1 MNASPRATAG
11 TNGTQAEVRSVSV
24 VIPTYNN
31 LALLRECLRSVRAL
45 DYPADRLEVTV
56 VDNGSGDGTY
66 RAVHAPELGVR
77 CVRLEQNTGFAAACN
92 RGAAESSGD
101 YVAFLN
107 DDALADPQWL
117 NRMFEA
123 LDEAEPGTVC
133 VASRIMSRD
142 GKEIEFN
149 GASANLF
156 GVGRPRSVWG
166 WPDAP
171 QPPGKG
177 SPLLFAS
184 GGAMLVHRRTFLD
197 VGGFDPGF
205 FAYFEDVDLGWRLW
219 VLGYRVVYAPDAVVR
234 HIGGATGTRQ
244 PAHRR
249 YTLWECNSLATVL
262 KNYESG
268 NMERLLSGALLL
280 LYKRALLAAGDA
292 FDRKDYTL
300 GGPKDNNPANVERLP
315 RVSVAHLAA
324 IDRFNSLLPRLME
337 ERRRIQGARVRS
349 DREIL
354 PLLGRLWEPQFA
366 GSEYAETSRQMAA
379 ALDLYGLTE
388 EAMPNRVLVLTSAS
402 ASEAAS
408 VARSLATDFLV
419 ALAMPEAG
427 AAHTCRMVESYT
439 HHTLAPGAP
448 ELAALVRHAGVV
460 IAFPGALSG
469 VPMESI
475 DTPVGLIDAAPGDSL
490 PGARHFQSSD
500 LDALRSFCRR
510 ALSQQALS
518 G

>member
-1 MNASPRATAG
+1 
-11 TNGTQAEVRSVSV
+11 VSV

-31 LALLRECLRSVRAL
+31 LGLLRDCLRSVHAL
-45 DYPADRLEVTV
+45 DYSAGRLEVTV
-56 VDNGSGDGTY
+56 VDNGSSDGTH
-66 RAVHAPELGVR
+66 RAVHAPEVGVR
-77 CVRLEQNTGFAAACN
+77 CLRLEQNTGFAAACN

-117 NRMFEA
+117 TRMFEA
-123 LDEAEPGTVC
+123 LDAGGEGTVC
-133 VASRIMSRD
+133 VASRILSRD
-142 GKEIEFN
+142 GEEIEFN
-149 GASANLF
+149 GASSNLF

-171 QPPGKG
+171 QPPVKG

-197 VGGFDPGF
+197 ADGFDPNF

-219 VLGYRVVYAPDAVVR
+219 ALGHRVVYAPDAVVR

-292 FDRKDYTL
+292 FDPRDYAL
-300 GGPKDNNPANVERLP
+300 SGPKDDNPANIERLP
-315 RVSVAHLAA
+315 RISVAHMAA
-324 IDRFNSLLPRLME
+324 IDRFNMLLPRLME
-337 ERRRIQGARVRS
+337 GRRRIQSARVRS

-366 GSEYAETSRQMAA
+366 GRAYADASRQLAA
-379 ALDLYGLTE
+379 ALDLYGLTA
-388 EAMPNRVLVLTSAS
+388 EALPNRVLVLAGPSDA
-402 ASEAAS
+402 EAATI
-408 VARSLATDFLV
+408 ATAVGAEFLV
-419 ALAMPEAG
+419 ALAS
-427 AAHTCRMVESYT
+427 VE
-439 HHTLAPGAP
+439 PGAEHGWSAEEGYTRHRVDP
-448 ELAALVRHAGVV
+448 TSPAAQALIQQADAVL
-460 IAFPGALSG
+460 AFPGATSALSPG
-469 VPMESI
+469 VS
-475 DTPVGLIDAAPGDSL
+475 TPVALLGAAAPADL
-490 PGARHFQSSD
+490 PGVKRIETAD
-500 LDALRSFCRR
+500 LAALRRFCLEPG
-510 ALSQQALS
+510 AIGLEVPS
-518 G
+518 

>member
-1 MNASPRATAG
+1 MNASPTAIVG
-11 TNGTQAEVRSVSV
+11 TNGAQSRARSVSV

-31 LALLRECLRSVRAL
+31 LALLRECLRSMRAL
-45 DYPADRLEVTV
+45 DYPAGRLEVTV

-149 GASANLF
+149 GASSNLF

-197 VGGFDPGF
+197 VGGFDPNY

-262 KNYESG
+262 KNYGSG
-268 NMERLLSGALLL
+268 HMERLLAGALLL

-292 FDRKDYTL
+292 FDRNDYSL
-300 GGPKDNNPANVERLP
+300 GGPNDNNTANVERLP

-337 ERRRIQGARVRS
+337 ERRRIQEARVRP

-366 GSEYAETSRQMAA
+366 GSEYAEASRQMAA
-379 ALDLYGLTE
+379 ALDLYGLTA
-388 EAMPNRVLVLTSAS
+388 EALPNRVLVLAS
-402 ASEAAS
+402 APGSGAAS
-408 VARSLATDFLV
+408 VASSLATDFLV
-419 ALAMPEAG
+419 ALATPEAG
-427 AAHTCRMVESYT
+427 SEHTWRMAEGYT
-439 HHTLAPGAP
+439 QHTLAPRAP
-448 ELAALVRHAGVV
+448 ELAALIRHADAL
-460 IAFPGALSG
+460 IALPGSLSG
-469 VPMESI
+469 VPMEGI
-475 DTPVGLIDAAPGDSL
+475 DTPVGVIDAALGDSFQ
-490 PGARHFQSSD
+490 GVRHFQSSD
-500 LDALRSFCRR
+500 FEALRSFCRR
-510 ALSQQALS
+510 PGSHPALSA
-518 G
+518 

>member
-1 MNASPRATAG
+1 
-11 TNGTQAEVRSVSV
+11 VSV

-31 LALLRECLRSVRAL
+31 LALLRECLRSVRDM

-66 RAVHAPELGVR
+66 RAVHMPELGVR

-117 NRMFEA
+117 NQMFEA
-123 LDEAEPGTVC
+123 LDDAEPGTVC

-149 GASANLF
+149 GASSNLF

-177 SPLLFAS
+177 SPILFAS

-197 VGGFDPGF
+197 VGGFDPNF

-219 VLGYRVVYAPDAVVR
+219 VLGHRVVYAPDAVVR

-292 FDRKDYTL
+292 LQREDYNL
-300 GGPKDNNPANVERLP
+300 GGPKDDNPANVERLP

-324 IDRFNSLLPRLME
+324 IDRFNSLLPVLME
-337 ERRRIQGARVRS
+337 ERRRIQAARVRP
-349 DREIL
+349 DREVL

-366 GSEYAETSRQMAA
+366 GSEYAAASRQMAA
-379 ALDLYGLTE
+379 ALDLYGLTA
-388 EAMPNRVLVLTSAS
+388 EALPNRVLVLAGPTHDSATQVAS
-402 ASEAAS
+402 ALAAG
-408 VARSLATDFLV
+408 FLV
-419 ALAMPEAG
+419 ALVRSQVG
-427 AAHTCRMVESYT
+427 AAHTWGLDGGYT
-439 HHTLAPGAP
+439 RHTLAPGAP
-448 ELAALVRHAGVV
+448 ELHALVRHSDAVLV
-460 IAFPGALSG
+460 FPGALDG
-469 VPMESI
+469 VPVEAT
-475 DTPVGLIDAAPGDSL
+475 DTPLAMLDAPSTGKL
-490 PGARHFQSSD
+490 PGASYFQSAD
-500 LDALRSFCRR
+500 LGALREFCRR
-510 ALSQQALS
+510 PVAPSSVPRHPA
-518 G
+518 

>member
-1 MNASPRATAG
+1 MNGSRPTSANNT
-11 TNGTQAEVRSVSV
+11 RSVSV

-31 LALLRECLRSVRAL
+31 LSLLRECLRSVRAL
-45 DYPADRLEVTV
+45 DYPTDKFEVTV
-56 VDNGSGDGTY
+56 VDNGSSDGTY
-66 RAVHAPELGVR
+66 KAVHSPETGVR

-123 LDEAEPGTVC
+123 LDEAGSNTVC
-133 VASRIMSRD
+133 VASRILSRD

-149 GASANLF
+149 GASSNLF

-184 GGAMLVHRRTFLD
+184 GGAMLIHRRIFLD
-197 VGGFDPGF
+197 VGGFDPSF

-219 VLGYRVVYAPDAVVR
+219 VLGHRVVYAPSAVVR

-262 KNYESG
+262 KNYEAG
-268 NMERLLSGALLL
+268 NMERLLSCALLL

-292 FDRKDYTL
+292 FDPQHYSLT
-300 GGPKDNNPANVERLP
+300 GPKDDNPTNTERLP
-315 RVSVAHLAA
+315 RISVAHLAA
-324 IDRFNSLLPRLME
+324 IDRFNSQLPRLME
-337 ERRRIQGARVRS
+337 ERRRIQSARARP

-366 GSEYAETSRQMAA
+366 GSEYAAASRQLAA
-379 ALDLYGLTE
+379 ALDLYGITAE
-388 EAMPNRVLVLTSAS
+388 GSPNRVLILTSPSDDETAQLAS
-402 ASEAAS
+402 
-408 VARSLATDFLV
+408 SLSDDFLV
-419 ALAMPEAG
+419 ALVTLQEG
-427 AAHTCRMVESYT
+427 AAHTSHLDEGYT
-439 HHTLAPGAP
+439 HHTLAPAAP
-448 ELAALVRHAGVV
+448 EIQALARQADAVLLIG
-460 IAFPGALSG
+460 GALPAGLTSG
-469 VPMESI
+469 I
-475 DTPVGLIDAAPGDSL
+475 DTPLVFVGTVDGTNL
-490 PGARHFQSSD
+490 PGAARFSTTNFE
-500 LDALRSFCRR
+500 ALRQFCRR
-510 ALSQQALS
+510 PEATSVQTS
-518 G
+518 E

>member
-1 MNASPRATAG
+1 MSGNRPAAA
-11 TNGTQAEVRSVSV
+11 NGVKPDARSVSV
-24 VIPTYNN
+24 VIPTFNN
-31 LALLRECLRSVRAL
+31 LGLLRECLRSVRAL
-45 DYPADRLEVTV
+45 DYPAGRLEVTV

-66 RAVHAPELGVR
+66 RAVHAPEVGVR
-77 CVRLEQNTGFAAACN
+77 CVRLEHNTGFAAACN

-117 NRMFEA
+117 DHMFDA
-123 LDEAEPGTVC
+123 LDGAEEGTVC
-133 VASRIMSRD
+133 VASRILSRD
-142 GKEIEFN
+142 GNEIEFN
-149 GASANLF
+149 GASSNLF

-171 QPPGKG
+171 QPPVKG

-184 GGAMLVHRRTFLD
+184 GGAMLIHRRTFLD
-197 VGGFDPGF
+197 AGGFDPSF

-219 VLGYRVVYAPDAVVR
+219 VLGHRVVYAPDAVVR

-292 FDRKDYTL
+292 FDLRDYAI
-300 GGPKDNNPANVERLP
+300 GSPKDDNPHNVERLP

-324 IDRFNSLLPRLME
+324 IDRFNALLPRLMA
-337 ERRRIQGARVRS
+337 ERRRIQAARVRP

-366 GSEYAETSRQMAA
+366 GNEYADASRQLAA
-379 ALDLYGLTE
+379 SLDLYGLAAE
-388 EAMPNRVLVLTSAS
+388 GLPNRVLVLAGPSDEEAVRMSAS
-402 ASEAAS
+402 LGA
-408 VARSLATDFLV
+408 DFLV
-419 ALAMPEAG
+419 ALAVLEGEADHTWRVEEG
-427 AAHTCRMVESYT
+427 YTRHSLGPRAHEV
-439 HHTLAPGAP
+439 H
-448 ELAALVRHAGVV
+448 ALLQQADVAVV
-460 IAFPGALSG
+460 FPGAVAAGLPPG
-469 VPMESI
+469 I
-475 DTPVGLIDAAPGDSL
+475 DTPVALVGEALAEMPFAARFS
-490 PGARHFQSSD
+490 GAD
-500 LDALRSFCRR
+500 TEALREFCRR
-510 ALSQQALS
+510 PGAS
-518 G
+518 GGV